1 MKNKIRTEESNNQI
15 IEYLTQAAAHGGYYF
30 DGIKI
35 EPGTA
40 VTCLKTIASQTNL
53 SYYRVKKCIGRL
65 VESGRVTI
73 VRHKCF
79 AVITFCAAPQ
89 QEVHEEANE
98 TVQADTFDG
107 QAPIAEAMSSNVPEI
122 SAPDVERLA
131 GSDTLPTLSVTTPP
145 VDYSRPVVPALSTNP
160 PLPILNRAAR
170 RKLARQEA
178 KAAARRANHG
188 RVGV

>member
-65 VESGRVTI
+65 VESGRVKI

-79 AVITFCAAPQ
+79 AVITFCATPQ

-98 TVQADTFDG
+98 AVQADAFDG
-107 QAPIAEAMSSNVPEI
+107 EASKAELVSSNVSEI
-122 SAPDVERLA
+122 SAPVVEQL
-131 GSDTLPTLSVTTPP
+131 GDSDALPTLAVTTPP
-145 VDYSRPVVPALSTNP
+145 ADYSCPVVPALSTNSA
-160 PLPILNRAAR
+160 LPFLNRAAR

-178 KAAARRANHG
+178 KAAARRAKHG